1 MPTSVSRACRLCVGC
16 VALPV
21 GHKQP
26 VTAMPASRLSSVL
39 TLCVLPS
46 RKVPLPWWSGLPA
59 RRIGRTIRTGPSTT
73 SRKNR
78 LRKLFACDSYDD
90 LKKDEFRGGNA
101 ANSTLRSSQQQ
112 FVGTN
117 PAVSSH
123 EDTQALLHLFPC
135 GICGFG
141 CESAQDLLDRT
152 GRRTHKVKVVARCGQ

>member
-26 VTAMPASRLSSVL
+26 VTARPASRLSSVL

-59 RRIGRTIRTGPSTT
+59 RRISRTIRTGPSTT

-90 LKKDEFRGGNA
+90 LKKDEFRGAMPPIQRCA
-101 ANSTLRSSQQQ
+101 AVSNSSLGPSQPSAVTKTPRRSSI
-112 FVGTN
+112 
-117 PAVSSH
+117 SSH
-123 EDTQALLHLFPC
+123 AAFAASGVSRLR
-135 GICGFG
+135 ICWIGL
-141 CESAQDLLDRT
+141 ADART
-152 GRRTHKVKVVARCGQ
+152 KSR